1 MGFSEGVQSWHD
13 FYLMLGAAAAT
24 LAGLLFVG
32 LSLHIRVVVSHPD
45 VRALAR
51 VTLTDFIVI
60 VLIALAVL
68 APENDSIGLFY
79 WMVSLGV
86 TSLVLIARP
95 ALSGIGR
102 SGRRAIGL
110 RTLVARFGLSA
121 FAFVAVAGT
130 GVLFATGDYRDG
142 LIGLVPVAVLLL
154 IVAVRNTWDLLVT
167 IADRSQA
174 I

>member
-1 MGFSEGVQSWHD
+1 
-13 FYLMLGAAAAT
+13 
-24 LAGLLFVG
+24 
-32 LSLHIRVVVSHPD
+32 
-45 VRALAR
+45 
-51 VTLTDFIVI
+51 
-60 VLIALAVL
+60 
-68 APENDSIGLFY
+68 
-79 WMVSLGV
+79 MVSLGV

-102 SGRRAIGL
+102 SGRRAIDL
-110 RTLVARFGLSA
+110 RTLVVRFGLSA
-121 FAFVAVAGT
+121 FAFVAGAGT

-154 IVAVRNTWDLLVT
+154 IIAVRNTWDLLVT